1 MLPSIEYRKGIWEW
15 DLDIY
20 VHLCMY
26 ERAGSSVRAHFYTVF
41 AEGLTGKA
49 TYSFQLVFFEP
60 VSTEVSEVKL

>member
-1 MLPSIEYRKGIWEW
+1 
-15 DLDIY
+15 
-20 VHLCMY
+20 MY